1 MFSTRHHFL
10 THSEEFGNDLKNLAW
25 GDKIMKRRKTLPSYT
40 AVLRTLVLLGIFTAC
55 NDTASSPTSIANNAP
70 VIVNVTNAF
79 TYVMMANSFTSS
91 VNYDLNF
98 TTDSLVYSLVVANWG
113 AGNTTF
119 VLGDASANTIF
130 RDSVFTTKVST
141 LVQSGK
147 GIPKRCTLGFQN
159 FTGSI
164 SLSLAANQARH

>member
-1 MFSTRHHFL
+1 
-10 THSEEFGNDLKNLAW
+10 
-25 GDKIMKRRKTLPSYT
+25 MKRTNSFPSCA
-40 AVLRTLVLLGIFTAC
+40 AVLRTLVVLGAFAAC

-79 TYVMMANSFTSS
+79 TYVMMANGYAAS
-91 VNYDLNF
+91 VNYDLTF

-113 AGNTTF
+113 AGNATF
-119 VLGDASANTIF
+119 VLTDASANTIV
-130 RDSVFTTKVST
+130 RDSVFTSKVNT

-164 SLSLAANQARH
+164 TLSLAANQTRH